1 MLAERLI
8 SLEQR
13 KIEVSKVLMIVT
25 DNGSNMIKAITTC
38 KQLHKKQSEA
48 VDETID
54 SDSGSGTGTSSNEER
69 VKEVE
74 ADGADVVVD
83 TDSHND
89 VPESVKKREG
99 MAQ

>member
-1 MLAERLI
+1 M
-8 SLEQR
+8 
-13 KIEVSKVLMIVT
+13 LMIVT
-25 DNGSNMIKAITTC
+25 DNGSNVIKAITTC
-38 KQLHKKQSEA
+38 KQLLEKQSEA
-48 VDETID
+48 ADEMID

-89 VPESVKKREG
+89 VPESVEKREG

>member
-1 MLAERLI
+1 MLAERLN

-13 KIEVSKVLMIVT
+13 KIQVSKVLIIVT
-25 DNGSNMIKAITTC
+25 DNGSNMTKAITTC

-54 SDSGSGTGTSSNEER
+54 SDGGSGTGTSSNEER

-83 TDSHND
+83 IDSHND